1 MLNLKDTSGRA
12 CTARICLA
20 LTLWLLLG
28 GAFAEDYS
36 LNWTTIDG
44 GGGTSTG
51 GVYSVS
57 GTIGQPDAGTMSGG
71 GYSLTGGFWG
81 IVAAVQNP
89 PAPLLTVT
97 RSNTTVVVAW
107 PGPEAGWKLQATT
120 AVLPGG
126 SVWTEIPP
134 PYRTNGPSLFYFEAP
149 PLGNKFYRLHK
160 P

>member
-1 MLNLKDTSGRA
+1 MKRNSL
-12 CTARICLA
+12 IA
-20 LTLWLLLG
+20 LCAFALLG
-28 GAFAEDYS
+28 PAQLFAQCSID
-36 LNWTTIDG
+36 WFTVDG
-44 GGGTSTG
+44 GCGTSTG

-71 GYSLTGGFWG
+71 NFSLTGGFWG

-120 AVLPGG
+120 ALLPGG

-134 PYRTNGPSLFYFEAP
+134 PYATNATSLYVIEPAP
-149 PLGNKFYRLHK
+149 VGNKFFRLHK

>member
-1 MLNLKDTSGRA
+1 MKHRLKLCSKCIGFLLAWVAMGCSGA
-12 CTARICLA
+12 
-20 LTLWLLLG
+20 
-28 GAFAEDYS
+28 DY
-36 LNWTTIDG
+36 TIDWWSADG
-44 GGGTSTG
+44 GGGSSTG
-51 GVYSVS
+51 GVYSVT

-81 IVAAVQNP
+81 VVAAVQNP

-120 AVLPGG
+120 ALRPGG

-134 PYRTNGPSLFYFEAP
+134 PYVTNGPSLFYFEAP

>member
-1 MLNLKDTSGRA
+1 MNTQAFSRVSRA
-12 CTARICLA
+12 MAPWLIAATALLVTTLA
-20 LTLWLLLG
+20 LG
-28 GAFAEDYS
+28 QYAI
-36 LNWTTIDG
+36 NWSTIDG

-57 GTIGQPDAGTMSGG
+57 GTIGQPDAGVMSGG

-120 AVLPGG
+120 ALLAGG

-134 PYRTNGPSLFYFEAP
+134 PYATNATSLYVIEPAP
-149 PLGNKFYRLHK
+149 VGNKFYRLHK

>member
-1 MLNLKDTSGRA
+1 MNKKLKFIV
-12 CTARICLA
+12 CCLA
-20 LTLWLLLG
+20 LSALSHQLSTLC
-28 GAFAEDYS
+28 AQTYS
-36 LNWTTIDG
+36 IDWYKIAG

-97 RSNTTVVVAW
+97 RSNTTVVVSW

-134 PYRTNGPSLFYFEAP
+134 PYQTNGSNFLFTEP
-149 PLGNKFYRLHK
+149 VPVGNKFYRLHK